1 MENNQ
6 NDSSK
11 IINNDT
17 TQKKKNKKLYLFIKI
32 LVLIIYL
39 VIVISTEVAYRK
51 KLFNKSLEYEAD
63 IREKHERDS
72 GFYKSFKF
80 FSTIGTFYVC
90 IGIFFIIFLFF
101 PINYSFTA
109 MSSLN
114 LANYLTNFLKMIYRN
129 PRPYWEVDIL
139 DIVCNSGYGNPSG
152 HSLVCLSFFLT
163 TSHIV
168 TNFNFFKTTQKG
180 KILRIVIFCVLILIA
195 ALVIIS
201 RVIVAAHSINQII
214 YGTLLGIGVYFI
226 EIHILSYHTYAS
238 EKFIEHMYNIKYLV
252 IYLSIYAGAIILLI
266 IIYFSI
272 SDDEE
277 IEKLIYDKVF
287 NGEKCDFK
295 RKYQVLKND
304 GFTQALSI
312 TSMLGLHIGFF
323 LLIHI
328 LKKLKYS
335 IEYLNEFN
343 QSSVK
348 RWFIRLPILIIS
360 AIFLILYF
368 VIPKKSPLAIII
380 IFKFALAFF
389 LTSFG
394 LYFVGIFFCVYFNFS
409 NEKIM
414 KLN

>member
-39 VIVISTEVAYRK
+39 AIVISTEVAYRK

-152 HSLVCLSFFLT
+152 HSLVCLSFF
-163 TSHIV
+163 
-168 TNFNFFKTTQKG
+168 
-180 KILRIVIFCVLILIA
+180 
-195 ALVIIS
+195 
-201 RVIVAAHSINQII
+201 
-214 YGTLLGIGVYFI
+214 
-226 EIHILSYHTYAS
+226 
-238 EKFIEHMYNIKYLV
+238 
-252 IYLSIYAGAIILLI
+252 
-266 IIYFSI
+266 
-272 SDDEE
+272 
-277 IEKLIYDKVF
+277 
-287 NGEKCDFK
+287 
-295 RKYQVLKND
+295 
-304 GFTQALSI
+304 
-312 TSMLGLHIGFF
+312 
-323 LLIHI
+323 
-328 LKKLKYS
+328 
-335 IEYLNEFN
+335 
-343 QSSVK
+343 
-348 RWFIRLPILIIS
+348 
-360 AIFLILYF
+360 
-368 VIPKKSPLAIII
+368 
-380 IFKFALAFF
+380 
-389 LTSFG
+389 
-394 LYFVGIFFCVYFNFS
+394 
-409 NEKIM
+409 
-414 KLN
+414 